1 MKTRIAAALLGILVV
16 VVIVVAVRTQRL
28 VATAVPVTPAAPLN
42 LDTVGIA
49 SRLAAALRFP
59 TISYLE
65 PGRLDGAAFAG
76 LRAFLETSYPLA
88 HTALDREIIGGHSLL
103 YTWSGTQSELA
114 PVLLLSH
121 MDVVPVEE
129 GTLAEWTHPPFA
141 GVVADGFVWGRGA
154 LDNKAGVLGILEAVE
169 LLLAEGHRPRRTVL
183 LAFGHDEEAGGFTG
197 ARAMATL
204 LQERG
209 VRPALV
215 LDEGGFITQG
225 VMPGIDVPVA
235 LIGVA
240 EKGYLSLELLARG
253 DGGHSSMP
261 PAQTAVGVL
270 ARAVDRLQSKPFPAR
285 LDGVPRD
292 MFAQLAPAMSLGP
305 RAAVANLWLSRAL
318 LERQLLAAPSTA
330 AMLRTTTAPTM
341 FEGSPKDNVLPIHA
355 RAVVNFRIRPGESV
369 ASVSAR
375 VRRVIDD
382 ERVAVRAIEPFLVEP
397 SPTSPS
403 DGAAFEMLRRT
414 ILQVQPDALVAP
426 YLLMAATDARH
437 YTGIA
442 DNVYRFLPLRV
453 TPDDVHRVHGTDER
467 IQIDDY
473 ARVVRFFRQLLLTL
487 EPGIDFEALPAAP

>member
-1 MKTRIAAALLGILVV
+1 MNRRIAAAVLGILVV
-16 VVIVVAVRTQRL
+16 LAVVAIVAGVRTQRL
-28 VATAVPVTPAAPLN
+28 VMPAVALTPAAPLD
-42 LDTVGIA
+42 LDTAAIA
-49 SRLAAALRFP
+49 GRLAAALRFP
-59 TISYLE
+59 TISYIE
-65 PGRLDGAAFAG
+65 PGRLDDAAFTG
-76 LRAFLETSYPLA
+76 LRTFLETSYPLV
-88 HTALDREIIGGHSLL
+88 HTALVREIIGGHSLL

-129 GTLAEWTHPPFA
+129 ATLAEWTHPPFA

-154 LDNKAGVLGILEAVE
+154 LDNKTGVIGILEAVE

-197 ARAMATL
+197 ARAMAAL

-225 VMPGIDVPVA
+225 LTPGIDAPVA
-235 LIGVA
+235 LIGVT

-270 ARAVDRLQSKPFPAR
+270 ARAVDRLQSNPFPAR
-285 LDGVPRD
+285 LDGVPLD
-292 MFAQLAPAMSLGP
+292 MFRQLAPAMGLGP
-305 RAAVANLWLSRAL
+305 RVAVANVWLSRPI
-318 LERQLLAAPSTA
+318 LERQLLGAPTTA

-382 ERVAVRAIEPFLVEP
+382 ERVGVRPIEPFVVEP

-403 DGAAFEMLRRT
+403 DGAAFELLRRT

-442 DNVYRFLPLRV
+442 DNIYRFLPARI
-453 TPDDVHRVHGTDER
+453 TPDDLHRAHGTDER
-467 IQIDDY
+467 IPIDDY
-473 ARVVRFFRQLLLTL
+473 ARIVRFFRQLLLNL
-487 EPGIDFEALPAAP
+487 ETAEPI

>member
-1 MKTRIAAALLGILVV
+1 MNKRIAAAVLGILVV
-16 VVIVVAVRTQRL
+16 LAVVAIVAGVRTQRL
-28 VATAVPVTPAAPLN
+28 AMPAVALTPAAPLE
-42 LDTVGIA
+42 LDTAGIA
-49 SRLAAALRFP
+49 GRLAAALRFP
-59 TISYLE
+59 TISYIE
-65 PGRLDGAAFAG
+65 PGRLDDAAFTG
-76 LRAFLETSYPLA
+76 LRTFLETSYPLV

-129 GTLAEWTHPPFA
+129 ATLAEWTHPPFA

-154 LDNKAGVLGILEAVE
+154 LDNKTGVLGILEAVE
-169 LLLAEGHRPRRTVL
+169 LLLAEGHRPQRTVL

-197 ARAMATL
+197 ARSIATL

-225 VMPGIDVPVA
+225 ITPGIDGPVA
-235 LIGVA
+235 LVGVT

-270 ARAVDRLQSKPFPAR
+270 ARAVDRLQSDPFPAR
-285 LDGVPRD
+285 LDGVPLA
-292 MFAQLAPAMSLGP
+292 MFRQLAPAMGLGP
-305 RAAVANLWLSRAL
+305 RVAVANVWLSRPL
-318 LERQLLAAPSTA
+318 LERQLLGAPTTA

-355 RAVVNFRIRPGESV
+355 RAVVNFRIQPGESV
-369 ASVSAR
+369 ASVTAR

-382 ERVAVRAIEPFLVEP
+382 ERVAVRPLEPFVVEP
-397 SPTSPS
+397 SPASPS
-403 DGAAFEMLRRT
+403 DGAAFELLRRT
-414 ILQVQPDALVAP
+414 ILQVQPDAVVAP

-442 DNVYRFLPLRV
+442 DNVYRFLPLRI
-453 TPDDVHRVHGTDER
+453 TPNDLHRVHGTDER
-467 IQIDDY
+467 IPIDDY
-473 ARVVRFFRQLLLTL
+473 ARIVRFFRQLLLNL
-487 EPGIDFEALPAAP
+487 ESADPI

>member
-1 MKTRIAAALLGILVV
+1 MKKRIAAALLGLLVV
-16 VVIVVAVRTQRL
+16 LVGVAGVRTQRL
-28 VATAVPVTPAAPLN
+28 ETPAVTLTPAATLD
-42 LDTVGIA
+42 LDTAGVAG
-49 SRLAAALRFP
+49 RLAAALRFP

-65 PGRLDGAAFAG
+65 PGRIDDAAFAG

-88 HTALDREIIGGHSLL
+88 HGMLDREIIGGHSLL
-103 YTWSGTQSELA
+103 YTWPGTQPELA

-129 GTLAEWTHPPFA
+129 GARGEWTHPPFA

-154 LDNKAGVLGILEAVE
+154 LDNKTGVLGILEAVE

-197 ARAMATL
+197 ARAIATL

-225 VMPGIDVPVA
+225 VTPGIGSPVA
-235 LIGVA
+235 LVGVA
-240 EKGYLSLELLARG
+240 EKGYLSLELLARS

-270 ARAVDRLQSKPFPAR
+270 ARAVDRLQSSPFPAR
-285 LDGVPRD
+285 LDGVPLD
-292 MFAQLAPAMSLGP
+292 MFTQLAPAMGFGT
-305 RAAVANLWLSRAL
+305 RAAVANLWLSRPM
-318 LERQLLAAPSTA
+318 LERQLLAAPTTA

-382 ERVAVRAIEPFLVEP
+382 ERVVVRAIQPFLVEP
-397 SPTSPS
+397 SPISPS
-403 DGAAFEMLRRT
+403 DGAAFELLRRT

-442 DNVYRFLPLRV
+442 DNVYRFLPVRI
-453 TPDDVHRVHGTDER
+453 TPDDLHRVHGTDER
-467 IQIDDY
+467 IHIDDY
-473 ARVVRFFRQLLLTL
+473 ARIVRFFHQLLLNL
-487 EPGIDFEALPAAP
+487 ETAGPL